1 MGFFGKSEPSDDEIS
16 RAPPSPD
23 VEKKMPSHD
32 EGPSQPSILTAAAI
46 DPELERRV
54 LRKLDLRL
62 PTLMAFFCAHIS
74 QDTPNR
80 SYHNSNRKWRGRFT
94 CLPRPK

>member
-1 MGFFGKSEPSDDEIS
+1 MGFFGKSDLSDDEIS

-23 VEKKMPSHD
+23 VEKKIPSH
-32 EGPSQPSILTAAAI
+32 EERPSRPSNLTAAAI

-62 PTLMAFFCAHIS
+62 PTIMGFFCAHIS
-74 QDTPNR
+74 LNVPVERLKEKKN
-80 SYHNSNRKWRGRFT
+80 
-94 CLPRPK
+94 

>member
-1 MGFFGKSEPSDDEIS
+1 MGFFGKNDLSDDEIS

-23 VEKKMPSHD
+23 VEKKLPSHE
-32 EGPSQPSILTAAAI
+32 EGPTQPSILTAAAI

-62 PTLMAFFCAHIS
+62 PTLMGFFCAHMSLNVPVERIKKKE
-74 QDTPNR
+74 NKKKR
-80 SYHNSNRKWRGRFT
+80 N
-94 CLPRPK
+94 